1 MLTFAQ
7 GKRLA
12 SPLRNLSCNAC
23 PTHRANVNLSYIRMK
38 IYFYHTEDV
47 QYIYDRWKRN
57 AFPGHFL
64 YGATHLADHGIE
76 MVMHRHRDF
85 ATRIQTAIY
94 TAWRILTCRERLD
107 AVNATHY
114 QGLEIII
121 FMRALGLFRPK
132 TIVWLHQPVIKTGKR
147 WRDWIGKLFYKGMD
161 RIFLFS
167 RKLYDDSLSTGKARP
182 CQMRVGH
189 WGPDLDFYDR
199 LMEANPVEQRRG
211 FISTGRERRDFRTL
225 VEAFN
230 ATGEQLD
237 IYLNKKN
244 CGLDYEAL
252 FGQMAVK
259 GNVRL
264 HYVSG
269 YQQDKL
275 CLPVHRAACVVI
287 CCMETNYTV
296 GLTTVVEA
304 MALGLPIICS
314 RNPQIPIDFDKEGCG
329 ISVPYYDTKGWAD
342 AIRHI
347 ASHPAEAAE
356 MGRRGRL
363 LAEKAFNDKICAA
376 QVAETIKECVKGNNR

>member
-1 MLTFAQ
+1 MPA
-7 GKRLA
+7 RRSWA
-12 SPLRNLSCNAC
+12 NMNLSD
-23 PTHRANVNLSYIRMK
+23 IRMK

-64 YGATHLADHGIE
+64 YGATHLADHGVE

-94 TAWRILTCRERLD
+94 TAWRILTYRERLD
-107 AVNATHY
+107 AVYATHY

-132 TIVWLHQPVIKTGKR
+132 IIIWLHQPVIKSGKR
-147 WRDWIGKLFYKGMD
+147 WREWLGKLFYKGMD
-161 RIFLFS
+161 RIFFFS
-167 RKLYDDSLSTGKARP
+167 QKLYDDSLSTGKVRP
-182 CQMRVGH
+182 GRMRVGH

-199 LMEANPVEQRRG
+199 MMETNPVEQRRG

-252 FGQMAVK
+252 FGQMAVND
-259 GNVRL
+259 NVRL
-264 HYVSG
+264 HYVDG

-275 CLPVHRAACVVI
+275 CLPVHRSACVVI

-304 MALGLPIICS
+304 MALGLPVICS

-329 ISVPYYDTKGWAD
+329 ISVPYYDADGWAK
-342 AIRHI
+342 AIRHM

-376 QVAETIKECVKGNNR
+376 KVAEAIKECVKDDNR